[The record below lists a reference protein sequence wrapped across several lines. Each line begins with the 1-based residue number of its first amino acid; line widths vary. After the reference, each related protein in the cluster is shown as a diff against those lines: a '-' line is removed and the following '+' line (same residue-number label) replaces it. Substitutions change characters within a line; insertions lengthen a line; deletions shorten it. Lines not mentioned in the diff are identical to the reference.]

1 MIQTRFPQCRLNL
14 LTAFLIA
21 ATSATEQHQE
31 AHPFHD
37 PESPSEPNKIYR
49 PNVIQYHI
57 SHIIITALPPSL
69 SKPQIIMTPSLLLSG
84 LTFRLVLALI
94 AVSLLWGVY
103 FWAVSA

>member
-1 MIQTRFPQCRLNL
+1 MPSEPSDGISYCRNIRNG
-14 LTAFLIA
+14 TAPKSTPLP
-21 ATSATEQHQE
+21 
-31 AHPFHD
+31 AH

-57 SHIIITALPPSL
+57 SHIIITALPLSL